1 MTTLNHLN
9 LAVTDPDRAVAFYA
23 AWFGFAEALRLD
35 DFIKVRDAAGFEL
48 SLTRA
53 EEPASYPAT
62 FHFGFR
68 FPQAADVRALHA
80 RMAGADVAIKNPLR
94 EAEDRVFFL
103 CLDPDGHKIEV
114 YWES

>member
-1 MTTLNHLN
+1 MMTLNHLN
-9 LAVTDPDRAVAFYA
+9 LAVADPDRALPFYLQ
-23 AWFGFAEALRLD
+23 WFGFAEVLRLE
-35 DFIKVRDAAGFEL
+35 DFVKVRDAAGFEL

-53 EEPASYPAT
+53 EEPRTYPPT

-68 FPQAADVRALHA
+68 LPEPADVLALHA
-80 RMAGADVAIKNPLR
+80 RMAAADVPIKNPLR